1 MPDDLGVGSGWLLL
15 TGELEP
21 FQICVL
27 DRTGIDA
34 ARLRDRGHPFGTQP
48 GILWASRQSRE
59 HSCSAP
65 ETESTAA

>member
-21 FQICVL
+21 SKICVL

-34 ARLRDRGHPFGTQP
+34 ARLRDHGHPSGTQP
-48 GILWASRQSRE
+48 GILWASR
-59 HSCSAP
+59 AV
-65 ETESTAA
+65 

>member
-34 ARLRDRGHPFGTQP
+34 ARLRDHGHPSGTQP
-48 GILWASRQSRE
+48 GILWASR
-59 HSCSAP
+59 AV
-65 ETESTAA
+65 